1 MQNRPQPPR
10 PNGETRRP
18 VQSGGARPAQPRP
31 ASYNANAPQRPSAP
45 RQGTQPPRYA
55 QSRPAAQ
62 QMRPRA
68 AYPSTGGARPAQ
80 PRPAPRPVP
89 ARPAPHGNGITL
101 YRPSILKP
109 IVLLAAALAA
119 GILLQFVLMPSGWT
133 MAEKPRATEAVAE
146 IASSRGVRINEVM
159 TANKSACYDETGAC
173 PDWIEL
179 YNASSTPV
187 DITGWVLTDKTS
199 RSIRFTFPE
208 HVMQSGEYVIVF
220 ASGLLKNDAGGTW
233 HAPFKLSSAGDTLL
247 LFDEGGTIVQ
257 SMNIPALDEDCVY
270 ALGENGMWSATREYT
285 PLMENTSYNY
295 ALLTTTQVAQDSD
308 LIITEV
314 MASNA
319 SYPSPNGGL
328 YDWIEITN
336 RGSEAINLSGYG
348 LSDKATKPSRWR
360 FPDVTIQPGEYIVV
374 YASGL
379 DKTLDG
385 EMHTDFRLAS
395 EGESVYLYNTSRQV
409 LDTVTY
415 DNLKTDQSYQRQADG
430 TWSVSTSPT
439 PGKAN

>member
-18 VQSGGARPAQPRP
+18 VQSGGARPVQPRP

-45 RQGTQPPRYA
+45 RQSAQPPRYA

-68 AYPSTGGARPAQ
+68 AYPSGARPAQ
-80 PRPAPRPVP
+80 PRPAPRPAP

-109 IVLLAAALAA
+109 IALLAAALAV

-179 YNASSTPV
+179 YNASSSPV

-270 ALGENGMWSATREYT
+270 ALGENGTWSATREYT

-308 LIITEV
+308 LIITEI

-385 EMHTDFRLAS
+385 EMHADFRLAS
-395 EGESVYLYNTSRQV
+395 EGESVYLYNASRQV

>member
-10 PNGETRRP
+10 PNGASRRP
-18 VQSGGARPAQPRP
+18 VQPGAQPSRP
-31 ASYNANAPQRPSAP
+31 ASYNANVPQRPAAP
-45 RQGTQPPRYA
+45 RQGAQPPRYA

-62 QMRPRA
+62 QPRPRA
-68 AYPSTGGARPAQ
+68 PYPGGARPVQ
-80 PRPAPRPVP
+80 PRPVPRPAPARPV
-89 ARPAPHGNGITL
+89 PHGNGITL

-109 IVLLAAALAA
+109 LALLAAALAA

-179 YNASSTPV
+179 YNASSSPV

-220 ASGLLKNDAGGTW
+220 ASGLLKNDADGTW

-308 LIITEV
+308 LIITEI

-336 RGSEAINLSGYG
+336 RGGEAISLSGYG

-360 FPDVTIQPGEYIVV
+360 FPDVTIQPGESVVV

-379 DKTLDG
+379 DKTVDG
-385 EMHTDFRLAS
+385 EMHADFRLAS
-395 EGESVYLYNTSRQV
+395 EGESVYLYNASRQV
-409 LDTVTY
+409 LDAVTY

-439 PGKAN
+439 PGTAN

>member
-10 PNGETRRP
+10 PNGEPRRP
-18 VQSGGARPAQPRP
+18 VQPGGARPAQPGP
-31 ASYNANAPQRPSAP
+31 ASYNNAPQRPAAP
-45 RQGTQPPRYA
+45 RQGVQPPRYA

-68 AYPSTGGARPAQ
+68 AYPGGARPAQ
-80 PRPAPRPVP
+80 PRPAPRPAP
-89 ARPAPHGNGITL
+89 ARPAPHGNGITC
-101 YRPSILKP
+101 YRPSMLKP
-109 IVLLAAALAA
+109 IALLAAALAV

-179 YNASSTPV
+179 YNASSSPV

-270 ALGENGMWSATREYT
+270 ALGENGTWSATREYT

-385 EMHTDFRLAS
+385 EMHADFRLAS
-395 EGESVYLYNTSRQV
+395 EGESVYLYNASRQV

>member
-1 MQNRPQPPR
+1 M
-10 PNGETRRP
+10 
-18 VQSGGARPAQPRP
+18 
-31 ASYNANAPQRPSAP
+31 
-45 RQGTQPPRYA
+45 
-55 QSRPAAQ
+55 
-62 QMRPRA
+62 
-68 AYPSTGGARPAQ
+68 
-80 PRPAPRPVP
+80 
-89 ARPAPHGNGITL
+89 
-101 YRPSILKP
+101 
-109 IVLLAAALAA
+109 
-119 GILLQFVLMPSGWT
+119 LLQFVLMPTGWT
-133 MAEKPRATEAVAE
+133 MAEKPRATETVAE
-146 IASSRGVRINEVM
+146 ISSSRGVRINEVM
-159 TANKSACYDETGAC
+159 TTNKSACYDETGAC

-179 YNASSTPV
+179 YNASSSPV

-208 HVMQSGEYVIVF
+208 HVMESGEYVIVF
-220 ASGLLKNDAGGTW
+220 ASGLLENDVDGTW

-247 LFDEGGTIVQ
+247 LFDDSGTVVQ

-270 ALGENGMWSATREYT
+270 AMGADGTWSVTREYT

-295 ALLTTTQVAQDSD
+295 ALLTTTQVAQNSD

-348 LSDKATKPSRWR
+348 LSDNATKPSRWR
-360 FPDVTIQPGEYIVV
+360 FPDITIESGESIVV

-379 DKTLDG
+379 DKTLGD

-395 EGESVYLYNTSRQV
+395 EGESVYLYNASRQV
-409 LDTVTY
+409 LDAVTY
-415 DNLKTDQSYQRQADG
+415 DNLKTDQSYQRQSDG
-430 TWSVSTSPT
+430 TWIVSTSPT
-439 PGKAN
+439 PGTAN

>member
-10 PNGETRRP
+10 PNGEPRRP
-18 VQSGGARPAQPRP
+18 VQPGGARPAQPGP
-31 ASYNANAPQRPSAP
+31 ASYNNAPQRPAAP
-45 RQGTQPPRYA
+45 RQGVQPPRYA

-68 AYPSTGGARPAQ
+68 AYPGGARPAQ
-80 PRPAPRPVP
+80 PRPAPRPAP

-109 IVLLAAALAA
+109 IALLAAALAV

-179 YNASSTPV
+179 YNASSSPV

-270 ALGENGMWSATREYT
+270 ALGENGTWSATREYT

-360 FPDVTIQPGEYIVV
+360 FPDATIQPGEYIVV

-385 EMHTDFRLAS
+385 EMHADFRLAS
-395 EGESVYLYNTSRQV
+395 EGESVYLYNASRQV

>member
-10 PNGETRRP
+10 PNGASRRP
-18 VQSGGARPAQPRP
+18 VQPGAQPSRP
-31 ASYNANAPQRPSAP
+31 ASYNANAPQRPAAP
-45 RQGTQPPRYA
+45 RQGAQPPRYA

-62 QMRPRA
+62 QPRPRA
-68 AYPSTGGARPAQ
+68 PYPGGARPAQ
-80 PRPAPRPVP
+80 PRPAPRPAP
-89 ARPAPHGNGITL
+89 ARPVPHGNGITL

-109 IVLLAAALAA
+109 LALLAAALAV

-133 MAEKPRATEAVAE
+133 MAEKPRAAEAVAE

-179 YNASSTPV
+179 YNASSSPV

-308 LIITEV
+308 LIITEI

-336 RGSEAINLSGYG
+336 RGSEAISLSGYG

-360 FPDVTIQPGEYIVV
+360 FPDVTIQPGESIVV

-379 DKTLDG
+379 DKTVDG
-385 EMHTDFRLAS
+385 EMHADFRLAS
-395 EGESVYLYNTSRQV
+395 ESESVYLYNASRQV
-409 LDTVTY
+409 LDAVTY

-439 PGKAN
+439 PGTAN

>member
-10 PNGETRRP
+10 PNGASRRP
-18 VQSGGARPAQPRP
+18 VQPGAQPSRP
-31 ASYNANAPQRPSAP
+31 ASYNANAPQRPAAP
-45 RQGTQPPRYA
+45 RQGAQPPRYA

-68 AYPSTGGARPAQ
+68 PYPGGARPAQ
-80 PRPAPRPVP
+80 PRPVPRPAP
-89 ARPAPHGNGITL
+89 ARPVPHGNGITL

-109 IVLLAAALAA
+109 LALLAAALAV

-179 YNASSTPV
+179 YNASSSPV

-308 LIITEV
+308 LIITEI

-336 RGSEAINLSGYG
+336 RGGEAISLSGYG

-360 FPDVTIQPGEYIVV
+360 FPDVTIQPGESVVV

-379 DKTLDG
+379 DKTVDG
-385 EMHTDFRLAS
+385 EMHADFRLAS
-395 EGESVYLYNTSRQV
+395 EGESVYLYNASRQV

-439 PGKAN
+439 PGTAN

>member
-10 PNGETRRP
+10 PNGEPRRP
-18 VQSGGARPAQPRP
+18 VQPGGARPAQPGP
-31 ASYNANAPQRPSAP
+31 ASYNNAPQRPAAP
-45 RQGTQPPRYA
+45 RQGVQPPRYA

-68 AYPSTGGARPAQ
+68 AYPGGARPAQ
-80 PRPAPRPVP
+80 PRPAPRPAP
-89 ARPAPHGNGITL
+89 ARPAPHGNVITL
-101 YRPSILKP
+101 YRPSMLKP
-109 IVLLAAALAA
+109 IALLAAALAV

-179 YNASSTPV
+179 YNASSSPV

-270 ALGENGMWSATREYT
+270 ALGENGTWSATREYT

-360 FPDVTIQPGEYIVV
+360 FPDATIQPGEYIVV

-385 EMHTDFRLAS
+385 EMHADFRLAS
-395 EGESVYLYNTSRQV
+395 EGESVYLYNASRQV

>member
-10 PNGETRRP
+10 PNGEPRRP
-18 VQSGGARPAQPRP
+18 VQPGGARPAQPGP
-31 ASYNANAPQRPSAP
+31 ASYNNAPQRPAAP
-45 RQGTQPPRYA
+45 RQGVQPPRYA

-68 AYPSTGGARPAQ
+68 AYPGGARPAQ
-80 PRPAPRPVP
+80 PRPAPRPAP

-101 YRPSILKP
+101 YRPSMLKP
-109 IVLLAAALAA
+109 IALLAAALAV

-179 YNASSTPV
+179 YNASSSPV

-270 ALGENGMWSATREYT
+270 ALGENGTWSATREYT

-360 FPDVTIQPGEYIVV
+360 FPDATIQPGEYIVV

-385 EMHTDFRLAS
+385 EMHADFRLAS

>member
-10 PNGETRRP
+10 QNGAPRP
-18 VQSGGARPAQPRP
+18 VQSGGVQPSRP
-31 ASYNANAPQRPSAP
+31 ASYNANAPQRAAMP

-68 AYPSTGGARPAQ
+68 AYPNASGARPAQ
-80 PRPAPRPVP
+80 PRPAPHPVP

-109 IVLLAAALAA
+109 LALLAAALAV

-179 YNASSTPV
+179 YNASSSPV

-220 ASGLLKNDAGGTW
+220 ASGLLKNDTGGTW

-247 LFDEGGTIVQ
+247 LFDESGTIVQ

-270 ALGENGMWSATREYT
+270 AMGENGTWSATREYT

-314 MASNA
+314 MA
-319 SYPSPNGGL
+319 SPNGGL

-385 EMHTDFRLAS
+385 EMHADFRLAS
-395 EGESVYLYNTSRQV
+395 EGESVYLYNASRQV

>member
-10 PNGETRRP
+10 PNGEPRRP
-18 VQSGGARPAQPRP
+18 VQPGGARPAQPGP
-31 ASYNANAPQRPSAP
+31 ASYNNAPQRPAAP
-45 RQGTQPPRYA
+45 RQGVQPPRYA

-68 AYPSTGGARPAQ
+68 AYPGGARPAQ
-80 PRPAPRPVP
+80 PRPAPRPAP
-89 ARPAPHGNGITL
+89 ARPAPHGNGITC
-101 YRPSILKP
+101 YRPSMLKP
-109 IVLLAAALAA
+109 IALLAAALAV

-179 YNASSTPV
+179 YNASSSPV

-270 ALGENGMWSATREYT
+270 ALGENGTWSATREYT

-360 FPDVTIQPGEYIVV
+360 FPDATIQPGEYIVV

-385 EMHTDFRLAS
+385 EMHADFRLAS
-395 EGESVYLYNTSRQV
+395 EGESVYLYNASRQV

-439 PGKAN
+439 PGTAN

>member
-10 PNGETRRP
+10 PNGAPRP
-18 VQSGGARPAQPRP
+18 VQSGGAQPSRP
-31 ASYNANAPQRPSAP
+31 ASYNANAPQRPAAS
-45 RQGTQPPRYA
+45 RQGTQPRYA

-68 AYPSTGGARPAQ
+68 AYPNASGARPAQ
-80 PRPAPRPVP
+80 PRPAPRPAP

-109 IVLLAAALAA
+109 LALLAAALAV

-179 YNASSTPV
+179 YNASSSPV

-247 LFDEGGTIVQ
+247 LFDESGTIVQ

-270 ALGENGMWSATREYT
+270 ALGENGTWSATREYT

-308 LIITEV
+308 LIITEI

-385 EMHTDFRLAS
+385 EMHADFRLAS
-395 EGESVYLYNTSRQV
+395 EGESVYLYNASRQV

>member
-10 PNGETRRP
+10 PNGEPRRP
-18 VQSGGARPAQPRP
+18 VQPGGARPAQPGP
-31 ASYNANAPQRPSAP
+31 ASYNNAPQRPAAP

-68 AYPSTGGARPAQ
+68 AYPGGARPVQ
-80 PRPAPRPVP
+80 PRPAPRPAP

-101 YRPSILKP
+101 YRPSMLKP
-109 IVLLAAALAA
+109 IALLAAALAV

-179 YNASSTPV
+179 YNASSSPV

-270 ALGENGMWSATREYT
+270 ALGENGTWSATREYT

-385 EMHTDFRLAS
+385 EMHADFRLAS
-395 EGESVYLYNTSRQV
+395 EGESVYLYNASRQV